1 VEMSYVLVQ
10 QQVQKLV
17 MTPELRQAIHLL
29 QLSTA
34 DLVEYVRNELLQN
47 PVLEEEQA
55 ETARERLEET
65 DSGSADV
72 ESDPGSDDDD
82 IDWERFFDDGTDIGW
97 VRTPADPD
105 ADFDPVRLIKW
116 EPSMEERYHIELRLV
131 CREARILRIG
141 QYLLGC
147 IDGDGFFRGS
157 VRNVA
162 EVLGV
167 EDEDVERAL
176 SLIQGFEPVGVGSGA
191 SRSAWISRS
200 AHQPLARS

>member
-1 VEMSYVLVQ
+1 MEMSYALVQ
-10 QQVQKLV
+10 QHVQMLV

-97 VRTPADPD
+97 VRAPADPD

-116 EPSMEERYHIELRLV
+116 
-131 CREARILRIG
+131 
-141 QYLLGC
+141 
-147 IDGDGFFRGS
+147 
-157 VRNVA
+157 
-162 EVLGV
+162 
-167 EDEDVERAL
+167 
-176 SLIQGFEPVGVGSGA
+176 
-191 SRSAWISRS
+191 
-200 AHQPLARS
+200 

>member
-1 VEMSYVLVQ
+1 MSYALVQ

-97 VRTPADPD
+97 VRAPRRSRRRFRPCSTHKMGTVDGRKIPYGAEACLQGTTDSSD
-105 ADFDPVRLIKW
+105 RPVLAGLHRRGRFL
-116 EPSMEERYHIELRLV
+116 PR
-131 CREARILRIG
+131 
-141 QYLLGC
+141 QYQKC
-147 IDGDGFFRGS
+147 C
-157 VRNVA
+157 
-162 EVLGV
+162 
-167 EDEDVERAL
+167 
-176 SLIQGFEPVGVGSGA
+176 
-191 SRSAWISRS
+191 
-200 AHQPLARS
+200 